1 MLCPE
6 TSHNN
11 NTVFV
16 YVLTRRR
23 VEEEVGNKGS
33 GISVKVQR
41 GGGREGC
48 LSVDK
53 QNVASDLCKTEL
65 LLCNDRSMT
74 KCKCV

>member
-33 GISVKVQR
+33 GISVKVQQ
-41 GGGREGC
+41 GGVGG
-48 LSVDK
+48 
-53 QNVASDLCKTEL
+53 VAPC
-65 LLCNDRSMT
+65 RQT
-74 KCKCV
+74 KCGLRFMQDGVIVV